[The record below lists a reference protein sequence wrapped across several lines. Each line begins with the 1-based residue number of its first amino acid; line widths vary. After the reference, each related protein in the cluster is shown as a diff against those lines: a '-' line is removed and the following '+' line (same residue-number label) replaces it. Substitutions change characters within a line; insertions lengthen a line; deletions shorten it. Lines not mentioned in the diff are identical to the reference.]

1 MVVEFT
7 ITVQSM
13 PITTN
18 VVSSNPD
25 HDEVY
30 LIQYYVIKFVNDLR
44 QVGGFYLNL
53 KTTTFGKNVL
63 KKKVSNVEVIT
74 SKVVCLPT

>member
-1 MVVEFT
+1 M
-7 ITVQSM
+7 
-13 PITTN
+13 
-18 VVSSNPD
+18 
-25 HDEVY
+25 
-30 LIQYYVIKFVNDLR
+30 
-44 QVGGFYLNL
+44 

>member
-30 LIQYYVIKFVNDLR
+30 LVQYYVIKFVNDLR
-44 QVGGFYLNL
+44 QVGGFYGYF
-53 KTTTFGKNVL
+53 TFL
-63 KKKVSNVEVIT
+63 HQ
-74 SKVVCLPT
+74 